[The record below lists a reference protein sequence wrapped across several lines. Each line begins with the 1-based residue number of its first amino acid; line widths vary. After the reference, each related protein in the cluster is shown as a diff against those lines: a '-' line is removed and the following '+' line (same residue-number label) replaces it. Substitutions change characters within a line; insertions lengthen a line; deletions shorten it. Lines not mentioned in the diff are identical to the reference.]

1 MYIYICMYECMY
13 VCMYEC
19 MYVYIYIKW
28 LALTS
33 QDIHVMMVLN
43 ASVPRHQTKQHRCQH
58 LVTGALKK
66 PIQASSFAVLFEDDM
81 QRFNAESW

>member
-1 MYIYICMYECMY
+1 MYECMY